1 MSAWL
6 QSTPAPAAAHEYE
19 EEREK
24 DLVTFRLGAPRRLKT
39 ILIIGTAATIAVL
52 MDWVP
57 VPLAAVLGVAG
68 SALALNYLFS
78 TLAVRTETYRWWYR
92 YAFATLDVLMISAT
106 ISFLGNDSLV
116 LLYFVAIIPYSFDR
130 GRTLGYYTS
139 AISAIGFIGASF
151 YYRAVFG
158 PGNDSPGWIFAT
170 AGIFLLVCAQIVP
183 IASKLIRR
191 LRTTRDYIAAAEQG
205 DLTVRTTS
213 RYADELGYLQ
223 QSFNRMV
230 GQLGDLIASVQRGAE
245 RVASLSEGLA
255 RSTQELTTAGT
266 TFAGSAHALSEQLV
280 LQRHYTEA
288 GGRQAEDARAASD
301 QLRARAEEMERN
313 ARALVES
320 GATGRAAIGRASAT
334 LMTIGDRVSTT
345 AATVRSLGEASQQ
358 IGDFVEAISRIARQ
372 TNLLALNAAIEAAR
386 AGEHGK
392 GFAVVAE
399 EVRKLAEE
407 SGRSA
412 RDVTSTIALVRDQ
425 ITQAMDS
432 MALGEQ
438 EVRNV
443 GSVAAEADAAMR
455 EMVDGIAR
463 IAEGIT
469 EGARVSREQSRTM
482 QELSLAMA
490 SAQSSA
496 GEAEARAQQ
505 ASAVAEQH
513 ATALDGV
520 SQTSRDLAALAD
532 RLQQSI
538 ARFLV
543 HRAEAPSVRGDE
555 DKGGGNGD
563 GNRPGNGKGGS
574 IAQPVRI
581 TTSRPSVRKSGQV
594 AADALATSGK
604 EG

>member
-1 MSAWL
+1 MSVRIP
-6 QSTPAPAAAHEYE
+6 STPAPAAAPHLD

-39 ILIIGTAATIAVL
+39 ILIIGAAAAIARL
-52 MDWVP
+52 MGWIP
-57 VPLAAVLGVAG
+57 VPMAAVLGVAG
-68 SALALNYLFS
+68 SALALNHLFS
-78 TLAVRTETYRWWYR
+78 RLATRAETYRWWFR

-116 LLYFVAIIPYSFDR
+116 LLYFVAIVPYSFDR

-139 AISAIGFIGASF
+139 AISAVGFIAASF
-151 YYRAVFG
+151 YYRSVFG

-170 AGIFLLVCAQIVP
+170 AAIFLLVCGQIVP

-191 LRTTRDYIAAAEQG
+191 LRTTREYIAAAESG
-205 DLTVRTTS
+205 DLTVRTAS

-223 QSFNRMV
+223 QSFNSML
-230 GQLGDLIASVQRGAE
+230 GQLGDLIASVQRGSE

-255 RSTQELTTAGT
+255 QSTQELTTAGT
-266 TFAGSAHALSEQLV
+266 TFAGSAHALSGQLV
-280 LQRHYTEA
+280 LQRQYTEA
-288 GGRQAEDARAASD
+288 GGRQAEQAREASD
-301 QLRARAEEMERN
+301 QLRTRAEEMEQN
-313 ARALVES
+313 ARALVAS
-320 GATGRAAIGRASAT
+320 GATGRAAIGRAAAT
-334 LMTIGDRVSTT
+334 LVTIGDRVSAT
-345 AATVRSLGEASQQ
+345 AATVRSLEEASEQ
-358 IGDFVEAISRIARQ
+358 IGEFVDAISRIARQ

-412 RDVTSTIALVRDQ
+412 RDVTATIALVRDQ
-425 ITQAMDS
+425 IAQAMGAMS
-432 MALGEQ
+432 AGEQ

-455 EMVDGIAR
+455 QMVDGIAR

-469 EGARVSREQSRTM
+469 EAARVSREQTRMM
-482 QELSLAMA
+482 QELSEAMG
-490 SAQSSA
+490 SAQQSA

-520 SQTSRDLAALAD
+520 SQTSRELAALAD

-543 HRAEAPSVRGDE
+543 QRAEAPSVRSE
-555 DKGGGNGD
+555 GNGH
-563 GNRPGNGKGGS
+563 GRPT
-574 IAQPVRI
+574 AAPVRL
-581 TTSRPSVRKSGQV
+581 TPVRLPASHALPAPGSAAVASRRE
-594 AADALATSGK
+594 A
-604 EG
+604 